1 MKTVLQ
7 RVNSA
12 CVRVDGAVIGEIGR
26 GLLALTAVEKGDA
39 EADVAAT
46 ASKLA
51 SLRCFPGATPMD
63 KTLSEVGG
71 ACLLVSQFTI
81 AGTLKKGRRPGFD
94 AAELPDRAR
103 MLYEALATAI
113 RGHGITVE
121 TGKFAAHMEVSL
133 VNDGPVTLLLFTQG
147 GSIVH

>member
-12 CVRVDGAVIGEIGR
+12 SVRVDGVVIGEIGR

-46 ASKLA
+46 ANKLA
-51 SLRCFPGATPMD
+51 TLRCFPGATPMD
-63 KTLSEVGG
+63 KTLAEVGG

-103 MLYEALATAI
+103 ALYEALATAI

-121 TGKFAAHMEVSL
+121 TGRFAAHMEVSL

-147 GSIVH
+147 GVIVH

>member
-1 MKTVLQ
+1 VKTVLQ

-12 CVRVDGAVIGEIGR
+12 SVRVDGVVIGEIGR

-46 ASKLA
+46 ANKLA
-51 SLRCFPGATPMD
+51 TLRCFPGATPMD
-63 KTLSEVGG
+63 KTLAEVGG

-103 MLYEALATAI
+103 ALYEALATAI

-121 TGKFAAHMEVSL
+121 TGRFAAHMEVSL

-147 GSIVH
+147 GVIVH

>member
-12 CVRVDGAVIGEIGR
+12 SVRVDGVVIGEIGR
-26 GLLALTAVEKGDA
+26 GLLALTAVEKGDG

-46 ASKLA
+46 ANKLA
-51 SLRCFPGATPMD
+51 TLRCFPGATPMD
-63 KTLSEVGG
+63 KTLAEVGG

-103 MLYEALATAI
+103 ELYEAVATAI

-147 GSIVH
+147 GVIVH

>member
-1 MKTVLQ
+1 MKTILQ

-12 CVRVDGAVIGEIGR
+12 CVRVEGAVVGEIGR

-46 ASKLA
+46 ANKLA

-63 KTLSEVGG
+63 KTLGEVGG

-103 MLYEALATAI
+103 ALYEALATAI

-147 GSIVH
+147 GVIVH

>member
-1 MKTVLQ
+1 MV
-7 RVNSA
+7 
-12 CVRVDGAVIGEIGR
+12 GEIGR
-26 GLLALTAVEKGDA
+26 GLLALTAVEKGDG
-39 EADVAAT
+39 EADVVAT
-46 ASKLA
+46 AGKLA
-51 SLRCFPGATPMD
+51 TLRCFPGATPMD
-63 KTLSEVGG
+63 KTISEVGG

-103 MLYEALATAI
+103 ALYEALATAI

-147 GSIVH
+147 GVIVH